1 MQSMESKVLN
11 FCYVKKKMISSL
23 NFQTKFVI
31 WAGCSSDNGTGYMIE
46 THARD
51 SSTVQ
56 FRCVCSG
63 VVDSGNTRRFCHLH
77 VITCPRN
84 S

>member
-1 MQSMESKVLN
+1 M
-11 FCYVKKKMISSL
+11 
-23 NFQTKFVI
+23 I

-46 THARD
+46 THAVD
-51 SSTVQ
+51 SSSVQ

-63 VVDSGNTRRFCHLH
+63 VADSDNTRRFCHLH